1 MIKIDLEDWEENDL
15 KGRIV
20 ERISNTIISK
30 EFKLYGDIPDEGCYT
45 PYDKFKNYVANLV
58 ADRIF
63 KYMVDNPEI
72 RKRIYCAIDKA
83 EKSIVSTIVKKEGQV
98 NRVSDDLISRKAL
111 REEVKK
117 YRDGNFSSTDR
128 TSYALSYVIGLIN
141 NQPTAFEIMK
151 KPERGN
157 ENGQEEINTR

>member
-1 MIKIDLEDWEENDL
+1 MIKIELEPWEESDI
-15 KGRIV
+15 KASIV
-20 ERISNTIISK
+20 ERISNTIISR

-45 PYDKFKNYVANLV
+45 PYDKCKNYVANLV

-98 NRVSDDLISRKAL
+98 NRVGDDLISRRAL

-128 TSYALSYVIGLIN
+128 TNYALSYVIGLIN